1 MYEKECVP
9 YAPMLIESMRA
20 LGYSFPT
27 AIADLID
34 NSISAGAKNISIITN
49 PGDNPFLII
58 IDDGCGMDN
67 GELYEAMRYG
77 SSDPNEYRDEND
89 LGRFGLGLK
98 SASLSQCRNLVVV
111 SKCNSELNSYS
122 WNLDYVVEKGSWLL
136 KGYNQNEINNMPY
149 IDKLN
154 SLSHGTYVYLDD
166 FDKIKHQTTDV
177 ATTFNRF
184 LNDMIEHLSLVFHRF
199 LEDGLKIDV
208 NGIEIKPKDPFL
220 TGHKATQRKR
230 EKTFA
235 IDGQIITLKPYILPH
250 VSKLSD
256 MDLMKVGGKERLKND
271 QGFYIYRNKRL
282 IIWGTWFRLERKE
295 ELNKLA
301 RVRVDIPNSLDYMW
315 SIDVKKSTATL
326 PDKIKRQMYNAVYE
340 SVLTSE
346 KIHTFRG
353 KKERPNDDID
363 YVWDRVKVRD
373 GYSYVLNRDLPLLK
387 MLIDSLDDKQYKLL
401 NNFLN
406 TIETTFPSQTIYIDG
421 AKGNLE
427 HEDVNVEEIWD
438 QLQENIQYVKDNNMD
453 VKKFYEMFLNSEPY
467 CKIDE
472 IKDRINKEM
481 LKYE

>member
-1 MYEKECVP
+1 M
-9 YAPMLIESMRA
+9 
-20 LGYSFPT
+20 
-27 AIADLID
+27 
-34 NSISAGAKNISIITN
+34 
-49 PGDNPFLII
+49 
-58 IDDGCGMDN
+58 
-67 GELYEAMRYG
+67 
-77 SSDPNEYRDEND
+77 
-89 LGRFGLGLK
+89 
-98 SASLSQCRNLVVV
+98 
-111 SKCNSELNSYS
+111 
-122 WNLDYVVEKGSWLL
+122 
-136 KGYNQNEINNMPY
+136 
-149 IDKLN
+149 
-154 SLSHGTYVYLDD
+154 
-166 FDKIKHQTTDV
+166 
-177 ATTFNRF
+177 
-184 LNDMIEHLSLVFHRF
+184 
-199 LEDGLKIDV
+199 
-208 NGIEIKPKDPFL
+208 
-220 TGHKATQRKR
+220 
-230 EKTFA
+230 
-235 IDGQIITLKPYILPH
+235 
-250 VSKLSD
+250 
-256 MDLMKVGGKERLKND
+256 
-271 QGFYIYRNKRL
+271 
-282 IIWGTWFRLERKE
+282 ERKE